1 MDEAVLDLP
10 VRHRLD
16 VDTYYRMAELGLLKP
31 DERVELIDGEIFD
44 MAPIGQ
50 DHEASVI
57 GLTHGLVLACGDR
70 ALVSTQ
76 NSVRMAPWSAP
87 QPDFAVLRY
96 REDFYRT
103 GERAGPG
110 DVLLVIEVADSSLRF
125 DRTVK
130 LPLYASAGIPEYWIV
145 NLKDRVLTAYRE
157 PSGDTYGVVSDHA
170 ATETIALAADPQI
183 AIRLDRLF

>member
-1 MDEAVLDLP
+1 MSQLALDVP
-10 VRHRLD
+10 VRHKLD
-16 VDTYYRMAELGLLKP
+16 VDTFYGMAEAGLFKP
-31 DERVELIDGEIFD
+31 EERVELIEGEIFD

-57 GLTHGLVLACGDR
+57 GLTRALVLACGDR
-70 ALVSTQ
+70 GLVSTQ

-103 GERAGPG
+103 GERAGPA

-125 DRTVK
+125 DQGVK
-130 LPLYASAGIPEYWIV
+130 LRLYARAGIPEYWIV
-145 NLKDRVLTAYRE
+145 NLKARVLTAHRA
-157 PSGDTYGVVSDHA
+157 PAGDSYAAVTDHGA
-170 ATETIALAADPQI
+170 GETLGLAADPHI
-183 AIRLDRLF
+183 AITLDRLF